1 MLTPLIPRG
10 DRSRGP
16 AYRVPWHVERLHE
29 SHSLVSNVGATAVDI
44 VRVFVHVSPA
54 RPGAVHGSI
63 DHVGPRLPRTPRVET
78 HLWGLMTPGESVELC
93 LCALDP
99 DDCLVT
105 LAWFRPDDGREYVW
119 RFAP

>member
-10 DRSRGP
+10 DRSRDS

-29 SHSLVSNVGATAVDI
+29 SHSLVSNIGATAVDI
-44 VRVFVHVSPA
+44 VRVFVHVGAA
-54 RPGAVHGSI
+54 RSGAARSAVEPS
-63 DHVGPRLPRTPRVET
+63 GPTRRDASRVES
-78 HLWGLMTPGESVELC
+78 HLWGYMTPGESVELC

-99 DDCLVT
+99 DDCVVT
-105 LAWFRPDDGREYVW
+105 LAWFRPDDGHEYVW